1 MKKIASLVL
10 AAVMLFAVYIPSFA
24 EESSDYSIA
33 DERETTS
40 QATES
45 TDSSS
50 FIRTSDPVLDAVE
63 NPLTHMS
70 PTLHDEPFGA
80 DVGEPTPPPT
90 PPHPRPYPYI
100 SSILSSGAIW
110 ICVGIVAVAAGVFA
124 VILVRK
130 KKKPAVAGGGE
141 SDE

>member
-1 MKKIASLVL
+1 
-10 AAVMLFAVYIPSFA
+10 MLFAVYIPSFA

-50 FIRTSDPVLDAVE
+50 FIRTRDPVLDAVE
-63 NPLTHMS
+63 NPLIHMS

-80 DVGEPTPPPT
+80 DAGGLPSDVTNPLAPEIPLPPT
-90 PPHPRPYPYI
+90 PEPPHPGPYQWI
-100 SSILSSGAIW
+100 TSSILSSGAIW

-124 VILVRK
+124 VILVK
-130 KKKPAVAGGGE
+130 KKKKSE
-141 SDE
+141 EK